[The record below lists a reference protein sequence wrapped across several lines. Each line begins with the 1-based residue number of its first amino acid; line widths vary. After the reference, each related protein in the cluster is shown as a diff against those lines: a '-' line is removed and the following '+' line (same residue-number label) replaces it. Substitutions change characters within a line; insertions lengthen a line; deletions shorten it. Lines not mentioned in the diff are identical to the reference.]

1 MESKLKEF
9 YRVILWQIVG
19 CCISSKHG
27 FHSLA
32 PVGPGSTWGNNWKP
46 CLELVLRPG
55 RVAGISLREKLVN
68 VGFGTQV
75 DGKYDNK
82 SWR

>member
-27 FHSLA
+27 FHPLA
-32 PVGPGSTWGNNWKP
+32 PVGPGSIWADSWKP
-46 CLELVLRPG
+46 CLELMLSPG
-55 RVAGISLREKLVN
+55 PPAGTRSAELEFEVFFKPL
-68 VGFGTQV
+68 
-75 DGKYDNK
+75 
-82 SWR
+82 